1 MKKNILMV
9 IPHLTDGGAEKVLSE
24 LSFSLSENFNIYILL
39 YHDRITYP
47 FYGEKIIMENH
58 IRITSSLF
66 GTIRK
71 ALFLRRIKKDYNID
85 FCISFLVD
93 PNLINV
99 LSRKNEKV
107 ILTLHTNLTEYYKR
121 KNWIDRLKNKIHISL
136 FYNLSDNIVSVSNGV
151 QSDLINNFWIKKS
164 ITKFIYNSFDINRI
178 LNKSCAVLSNDHIMI
193 FSKPVIINIGRLS
206 YSKGQWNLLRVFKE
220 IKKHKDVNLVILGN
234 GKYYGMYSKFI
245 KDNKL
250 EDSIYLL
257 GHIENPYSYLKNSKV
272 LISSSKFEGL
282 SNVIIESLIIGT
294 PVIATDCKS
303 GPREIITCEVKEDK
317 IQKAEKYPNGILLPY
332 THPEKIEFE
341 NALTLEENEMKEAI
355 LEVLDNQIL
364 CKNISENGKL
374 RSIIFNSDNQI
385 NEWLKILN

>member
-1 MKKNILMV
+1 MV

-24 LSFSLSENFNIYILL
+24 LSFSLSGKFNVYILL
-39 YHDRITYP
+39 YYDRITYP

-58 IRITSSLF
+58 IRITSSFF

-71 ALFLRRIKKDYNID
+71 VMFLRKVKKEYNID

-107 ILTLHTNLTEYYKR
+107 IITLHTNLTEYYKR
-121 KNWIDRLKNKIHISL
+121 KNWTDRLKNKIHISL
-136 FYNLSDNIVSVSNGV
+136 FYNLSDNIVSVSKGV
-151 QSDLINNFWIKKS
+151 QLDLVNNFWINKS
-164 ITKFIYNSFDINRI
+164 LTKFIYNSFDINRI
-178 LNKSCAVLSNDHIMI
+178 LKKSCEELSKEHIAI

-220 IKKHKDVNLVILGN
+220 IKLKKDVNLVILGN
-234 GKYYGMYSKFI
+234 GKYFDIYSKFI

-250 EDSIYLL
+250 EDSIFLL
-257 GHIENPYSYLKNSKV
+257 GHIENPYAYLKNSKV

-282 SNVIIESLIIGT
+282 SNVIIESLIVGT

-303 GPREIITCEVKEDK
+303 GPREIITDEEKEDK
-317 IQKAEKYPNGILLPY
+317 IQKAEKYSIGILLPY
-332 THPEKIEFE
+332 THPEKIEFQ
-341 NALTLEENEMKEAI
+341 NALTLEENEMKDAI
-355 LEVLDNQIL
+355 LELLDDPIL

-374 RSIIFNSDNQI
+374 KSITFNSDNQI